1 MRLAPCAGRN
11 PIIRCVSHKILTALC
26 ACALALAACAPT
38 ATPARPAITV
48 ISPPDGTR
56 YAVGEPI
63 VLNVAA
69 ASSNNIAKVEAR
81 VGALVISHPASPPS
95 PTLSAQLAYTPSQ
108 AGTYTFTLVAVDGT
122 GAQSEPLVWTGVV
135 AQQITVLSTPTP
147 VPVAA
152 TPGAACTL
160 DAVFVSD
167 VTIPD
172 GTAVRSGTPFTK
184 TWRLK
189 NTSACDWGAGYQFVF
204 VDRSQMD
211 APPQVSVAPTAKGG
225 AVDVSVRFVGPS
237 AKGTY
242 TSTWQMR
249 SPAGELFGAR
259 VFVMV
264 RVP

>member
-1 MRLAPCAGRN
+1 
-11 PIIRCVSHKILTALC
+11 VSHKILTALC
-26 ACALALAACAPT
+26 ACAFALASCAPA

-81 VGALVISHPASPPS
+81 IGTLLISQPASPPS
-95 PTLSAQLAYTPSQ
+95 PTLSTSVVYTPTQ
-108 AGTYTFTLVAVDGT
+108 TGTYTFTLVAVDGA
-122 GAQSEPLVWTGVV
+122 GGQSDPLVWTGVV
-135 AQQITVLSTPTP
+135 AQQITVLSTPTS
-147 VPVAA
+147 VPIAP
-152 TPGAACTL
+152 TPGAACAL
-160 DAVFVSD
+160 DASFVSD

-189 NTSACDWGAGYQFVF
+189 NTGACDWGAGYQFVF

-211 APPQVSVAPTAKGG
+211 APPQVNVSPTAKGG
-225 AVDVSVRFVGPS
+225 SVDVSVRFVGPS
-237 AKGTY
+237 AKGIY

-264 RVP
+264 KVP